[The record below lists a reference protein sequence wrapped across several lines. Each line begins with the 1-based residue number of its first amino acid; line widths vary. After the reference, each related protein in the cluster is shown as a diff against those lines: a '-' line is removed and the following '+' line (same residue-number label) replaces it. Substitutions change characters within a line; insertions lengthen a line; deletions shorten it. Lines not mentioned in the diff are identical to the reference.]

1 MESKAGKYIHLMHSL
16 ISYEKSPYMTL
27 NKLKRKT
34 IKKLKPRQLN
44 CEEVVDY
51 DKPHSFKTHNFKG
64 LNWCELCG
72 NFLWGFTQQGVKCEG
87 MLMFRFSI
95 FFNIIKII
103 FYNYLRL
110 RFQCTF

>member
-1 MESKAGKYIHLMHSL
+1 MELKAGKYIHLMHSL

-27 NKLKRKT
+27 NKLKRNT
-34 IKKLKPRQLN
+34 LKKLKPRQLN
-44 CEEVVDY
+44 SEEVVDY

-87 MLMFRFSI
+87 IFMFRSMFSRTMP
-95 FFNIIKII
+95 
-103 FYNYLRL
+103 L
-110 RFQCTF
+110 TG